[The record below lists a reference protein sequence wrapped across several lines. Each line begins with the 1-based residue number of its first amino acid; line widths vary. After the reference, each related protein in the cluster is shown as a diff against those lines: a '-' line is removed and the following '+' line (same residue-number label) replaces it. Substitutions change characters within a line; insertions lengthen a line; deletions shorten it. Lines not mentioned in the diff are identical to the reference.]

1 MDNAKPNE
9 RPWPA
14 EGAGWS
20 SRLEEPG
27 ALPGVG
33 LTDKEA
39 AWDKLYD
46 RLRETPRRRTLPWLW
61 AAAACLLLALIPAA
75 FFLREKR
82 AGTSSREP
90 KVATRP
96 QVRPQPIIKPTQARK
111 YPAPAPTPSTGAP
124 GTLTQNTRAQ
134 SNHTPNTSSNSPT
147 PGSKLIANN
156 HNIAT
161 SPHPARTAHHNHA
174 KAPALAP
181 IMAKAPAQRIEP
193 GRITLPDRNTLTGVN
208 TLLERNTFPG
218 RNRLP
223 GLNLPPRPDLTK
235 PQTAAIQPP
244 APKKQPRVVHI
255 NELEPAQPTP
265 STAGERL
272 KPGRLQVR
280 FTQPETF
287 RPATTYNNEPIDRPI
302 IPIKHTQNP

>member
-9 RPWPA
+9 RSLPA
-14 EGAGWS
+14 AGAGWS

-82 AGTSSREP
+82 TIPHSPEP
-90 KVATRP
+90 KVA
-96 QVRPQPIIKPTQARK
+96 VQPKPTRART
-111 YPAPAPTPSTGAP
+111 YPAPAQKPTTQPPGSQLAAQNSKLKTRCSQLRAHRSPVTAHRSPVVTPSSQ
-124 GTLTQNTRAQ
+124 LV
-134 SNHTPNTSSNSPT
+134 
-147 PGSKLIANN
+147 
-156 HNIAT
+156 
-161 SPHPARTAHHNHA
+161 ARSLQ
-174 KAPALAP
+174 LA
-181 IMAKAPAQRIEP
+181 A
-193 GRITLPDRNTLTGVN
+193 
-208 TLLERNTFPG
+208 
-218 RNRLP
+218 
-223 GLNLPPRPDLTK
+223 
-235 PQTAAIQPP
+235 PP
-244 APKKQPRVVHI
+244 APPAHRLPLAACGLPPRVVHI

-280 FTQPETF
+280 FTPSETF
-287 RPATTYNNEPIDRPI
+287 RPATTYNNDPIDHPI
-302 IPIKHTQNP
+302 IPLKHPQNP